1 MAIQLPTANVRGVS
15 AGTVR
20 RTTRTARLPT
30 AADVPTEKVVKDP
43 GLAVPDFAEQET
55 GLSAIGSTVSVFG
68 ELAERSRSRT
78 DAVDRARI
86 VSTYNEVRATELRR
100 IQTEED
106 LSSEEVTK
114 AYIKGGRAAIQE
126 ALEGHAGSAD
136 SKARLAIRL
145 EGVHSVYASQVSILG
160 AAAQLARVETSLG
173 ESLNTLTASVYNDP
187 GMLELAFESLDAT
200 IDDMAPALTPA
211 QETDFQTSGRQILA
225 KSAID
230 SFLDRGLHREA
241 QRILEQTPGLAKV
254 MSPETQTNIQR
265 RIAAFENAET
275 EARIAAQIKLQ
286 GLEIILGREAT
297 PVERARHAGVAPPVG
312 EQTLSQKITETEAAL
327 GRSLTEAE
335 KSRVVDIAPQAAS
348 TPGKILQDRQMF
360 VQQFGADSEQV
371 RAFDEA
377 ANAPG
382 PPTLSDVAGQRK
394 EFTKLSSVFV
404 DVRNSFNRITI
415 SLKSPSP
422 AGDLSLIFNYMKM
435 LDPASVVRESE
446 FAQAAA
452 TGSFGER
459 LKAAAI
465 RLVAG
470 KRLSDKQRKDFGDTA
485 EALMGAQLRT
495 QLLLEQY
502 FRSLAGRAQINP
514 DDVVIDFLGPF
525 RSGVAGAPPASG
537 GGAGLATEPP
547 RPRIRYDLN
556 AERIE

>member
-1 MAIQLPTANVRGVS
+1 MAIQLPTAKVRGVT

-20 RTTRTARLPT
+20 RTTRTAKLPD
-30 AADVPTEKVVKDP
+30 AGDVPRQEIARDP
-43 GLAVPDFAEQET
+43 GLQVPDFAQFAGGIGDIGE
-55 GLSAIGSTVSVFG
+55 GVSAIG
-68 ELAERSRSRT
+68 ELAQRSRSRT

-106 LSSEEVTK
+106 LSSEDVTK
-114 AYIKGGRAAIQE
+114 AYIQGGRAAIKE

-145 EGVHSVYASQVSILG
+145 DGVHSVYASQVSILG

-173 ESLNTLTASVYNDP
+173 ESLNALTASVHNDP
-187 GMLELAFESLDAT
+187 GMLALAFESLDAT

-211 QETDFQTSGRQILA
+211 QETDFQTSGREILA
-225 KSAID
+225 KAAID

-241 QRILEQTPGLAKV
+241 RRIMEETPGLAKV

-265 RIAAFENAET
+265 RLAAFENAET

-286 GLEIILGREAT
+286 GLEIILGRKAT
-297 PVERARHAGVAPPVG
+297 PLERARHAGVAPPEG
-312 EQTLSQKITETEAAL
+312 KQTLSQKIEETEAAL
-327 GRSLTEAE
+327 GRPLTEAE

-348 TPGKILQDRQMF
+348 KPGKILQDRQMF
-360 VQQFGADSEQV
+360 ALQFGTDSEQV

-377 ANAPG
+377 ATAPG

-415 SLKSPSP
+415 SLKNPSP

-465 RLVAG
+465 RVVAG
-470 KRLSDKQRKDFGDTA
+470 KRLSDKQREDFGDTA

-495 QLLLEQY
+495 QLQLEQY
-502 FRSLAGRAQINP
+502 FRSLAERVKINP

-537 GGAGLATEPP
+537 SGAGLATGLP